1 MDKKIKY
8 GKKDER
14 MLPTEIRWLSVY
26 AYIRGLASTNFN
38 FDFLAVEAILS
49 QYWNNQNV
57 LKWKII

>member
-1 MDKKIKY
+1 MDKKIKC

-14 MLPTEIRWLSVY
+14 MLPIEIRWLSVY

-49 QYWNNQNV
+49 QY
-57 LKWKII
+57 